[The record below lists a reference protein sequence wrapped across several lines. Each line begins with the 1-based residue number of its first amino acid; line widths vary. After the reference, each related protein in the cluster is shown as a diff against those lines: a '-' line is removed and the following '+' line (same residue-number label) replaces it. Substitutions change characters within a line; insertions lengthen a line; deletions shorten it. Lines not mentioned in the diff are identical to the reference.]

1 MPGAN
6 EGEAVPTRETHTF
19 GNFMEEA
26 WGFAEGV
33 KVGDTIYVSGQTG
46 YDQSFQIAIG
56 DMEAQM
62 RQAYATIATV
72 LAGLGASIAD
82 VVDETLFVTD
92 VMAAATHGLAVR
104 TDVYGG
110 TPRVASTLVEVS
122 RLAIPGMRV
131 EIEVV
136 VGLPRRR
143 ATRAASRAGTP
154 PPAR

>member
-1 MPGAN
+1 MP
-6 EGEAVPTRETHTF
+6 RETHVF

-46 YDQSFQIAIG
+46 YDENFQIAVG

-62 RQAYATIATV
+62 RQAYATIGKV
-72 LAGLGASIAD
+72 LEGLGSSLAD

-104 TDVYGG
+104 TAVYGG
-110 TPRVASTLVEVS
+110 TPQVASTLVEVNALGS
-122 RLAIPGMRV
+122 PDMMI
-131 EIEVV
+131 EIKCQ
-136 VGLPRRR
+136 
-143 ATRAASRAGTP
+143 
-154 PPAR
+154 ARIGS

>member
-1 MPGAN
+1 MP
-6 EGEAVPTRETHTF
+6 RETHVF

-46 YDQSFQIAIG
+46 YGENFQIAVG

-62 RQAYATIATV
+62 RQAYATIGKV
-72 LAGLGASIAD
+72 LKGFGSSLAD

-104 TDVYGG
+104 TAVYGG
-110 TPRVASTLVEVS
+110 TPQVASTLVEVNALGS
-122 RLAIPGMRV
+122 PDMMI
-131 EIEVV
+131 EIKCQ
-136 VGLPRRR
+136 
-143 ATRAASRAGTP
+143 
-154 PPAR
+154 ARIGS

>member
-1 MPGAN
+1 MP
-6 EGEAVPTRETHTF
+6 RETHVF

-46 YDQSFQIAIG
+46 YDENFQIAVG

-62 RQAYATIATV
+62 RQAYATIGKV
-72 LAGLGASIAD
+72 LEGIGSSLAD

-104 TDVYGG
+104 TAVYGG
-110 TPRVASTLVEVS
+110 TPQVASTLVEVNALGS
-122 RLAIPGMRV
+122 PDMMI
-131 EIEVV
+131 EIKCQ
-136 VGLPRRR
+136 
-143 ATRAASRAGTP
+143 
-154 PPAR
+154 ARIGS

>member
-1 MPGAN
+1 M
-6 EGEAVPTRETHTF
+6 PTRETHTF

-46 YDQSFQIAIG
+46 YDESFQIAVG

-62 RQAYATIATV
+62 RQAYATIAKV
-72 LAGLGASIAD
+72 LEGLGSSIAD

-104 TDVYGG
+104 TEVYGG
-110 TPRVASTLVEVS
+110 TPRVASTLVEVNALGS
-122 RLAIPGMRV
+122 PDMMI
-131 EIEVV
+131 EIKCQ
-136 VGLPRRR
+136 
-143 ATRAASRAGTP
+143 
-154 PPAR
+154 ARIGS